1 MRIICIM
8 DNPEGPDCKYHID
21 IKKNVMA
28 INIDISIDIKKIG
41 IANENHVTKNPDRPA
56 CTLDFK

>member
-1 MRIICIM
+1 M
-8 DNPEGPDCKYHID
+8 DNPEMLDCKYHVD

-28 INIDISIDIKKIG
+28 INSDISIDIKKIG

-56 CTLDFK
+56 CTSDFK